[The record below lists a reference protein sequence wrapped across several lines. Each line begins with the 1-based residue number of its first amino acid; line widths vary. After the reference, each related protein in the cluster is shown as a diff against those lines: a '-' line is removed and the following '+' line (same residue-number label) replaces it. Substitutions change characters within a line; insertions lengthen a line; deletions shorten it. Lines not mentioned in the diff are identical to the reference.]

1 MKTTMNKIMIA
12 LQALAAVLL
21 IGAIK
26 IWAPVCGKMLEL
38 TSGKQVP
45 MKCHWAGQ
53 AAIAVSVILLVVAVM
68 AFLAKKEYK
77 GLMVV
82 NAVAGVILF
91 LIFTNTLVGVC
102 ASTEMRCQI
111 TKIWGMGA
119 AAITF
124 AASLINLLSGKEG
137 QVPG

>member
-1 MKTTMNKIMIA
+1 MKTTMNKILIV

-53 AAIAVSVILLVVAVM
+53 AAIAVSVILLAAALM
-68 AFLAKKEYK
+68 ALLAKKEYK
-77 GLMVV
+77 GFMVV
-82 NAVAGVILF
+82 TAVCGALLF
-91 LIFTNTLVGVC
+91 MIFATGFIGVC
-102 ASTEMRCQI
+102 ASEEMRCNV
-111 TKIWGMGA
+111 TKIWGIGA
-119 AAITF
+119 AAVTF
-124 AASLINLLSGKEG
+124 VTSLINLLSGKEG

>member
-26 IWAPVCGKMLEL
+26 IWAPVCGKMLE
-38 TSGKQVP
+38 TTTGKQVP

-53 AAIAVSVILLVVAVM
+53 TAIAVCVIILVAAVM
-68 AFLAKKEYK
+68 ALLAKKEYK

-82 NAVAGVILF
+82 NAVAGALLF
-91 LIFTNTLVGVC
+91 LVFTSLIGVC
-102 ASTEMRCQI
+102 ASAEMRCNV
-111 TKIWGMGA
+111 TKVWGIGA
-119 AAITF
+119 AAVTV
-124 AASLINLLSGKEG
+124 ATSLLNLLSGKEG

>member
-1 MKTTMNKIMIA
+1 MKSTLNKVMIA
-12 LQALAAVLL
+12 LQALAALCM

-53 AAIAVSVILLVVAVM
+53 AAIAVSVIIIAVAVM

-82 NAVAGVILF
+82 NAVAAVVLF
-91 LIFTNTLVGVC
+91 LVFTSLIGVC
-102 ASTEMRCQI
+102 ASETMRCQI
-111 TKIWGMGA
+111 TKVWGIGA
-119 AAITF
+119 AAVVF
-124 AASLINLLSGKEG
+124 AASLINLISGKEG

>member
-12 LQALAAVLL
+12 LQALAAALL

-38 TSGKQVP
+38 TTGKTVP

-53 AAIAVSVILLVVAVM
+53 AAIAVSVIIIAIAVM
-68 AFLAKKEYK
+68 ALLAKKEYK

-82 NAVAGVILF
+82 NAVAAVVLF
-91 LIFTNTLVGVC
+91 LVFTSLIGVC
-102 ASTEMRCQI
+102 ASAEMRCQV
-111 TKIWGMGA
+111 TKVWGIGA
-119 AAITF
+119 AAVVF
-124 AASLINLLSGKEG
+124 ATSLINLLSGKEG

>member
-1 MKTTMNKIMIA
+1 MKSTLNKIMIA
-12 LQALAAVLL
+12 LQILAAAALL
-21 IGAIK
+21 GAVK

-38 TSGKQVP
+38 VSGKEVP

-53 AAIAVSVILLVVAVM
+53 AAIAISILILVAAVM

-82 NAVAGVILF
+82 TAVAGVLLF
-91 LIFTNTLVGVC
+91 LVFTSLIGVC
-102 ASTEMRCQI
+102 ASAEMRCQT
-111 TKIWGMGA
+111 TKIWGIGA
-119 AAITF
+119 AAVTV
-124 AASLINLLSGKEG
+124 ATSLINLISGKEG

>member
-1 MKTTMNKIMIA
+1 MKTTLNKVMIA

-21 IGAIK
+21 VGAIK

-38 TSGKQVP
+38 VSGKEVP

-53 AAIAVSVILLVVAVM
+53 AAIAVAVIILAAAVM
-68 AFLAKKEYK
+68 ALLAKKEYK

-82 NAVAGVILF
+82 NAVAAVVLF
-91 LIFTNTLVGVC
+91 LVFTSLIGVC
-102 ASTEMRCQI
+102 ASAEMRCQI
-111 TKIWGMGA
+111 TKVWGIGA
-119 AAITF
+119 AAVVFGT
-124 AASLINLLSGKEG
+124 SLINLISGKEG

>member
-1 MKTTMNKIMIA
+1 
-12 LQALAAVLL
+12 
-21 IGAIK
+21 
-26 IWAPVCGKMLEL
+26 MLEL
-38 TSGKQVP
+38 VSGNTVP

-53 AAIAVSVILLVVAVM
+53 AAIAVSVIIIVIAVM
-68 AFLAKKEYK
+68 ALMAKKEYK
-77 GLMVV
+77 GLMVA

-91 LIFTNTLVGVC
+91 LIFTNTLIGVC
-102 ASTEMRCQI
+102 ASADMRCNV

-119 AAITF
+119 AAVTV

>member
-1 MKTTMNKIMIA
+1 MKTKLNNIFIA
-12 LQALAAVLL
+12 IQALAAIVM
-21 IGAIK
+21 IAAIK

-38 TSGKQVP
+38 VSGKQVP

-53 AAIAVSVILLVVAVM
+53 AAIAVCIIILAAAVM

-82 NAVAGVILF
+82 NAVAAVVLF
-91 LIFTNTLVGVC
+91 MVFTSLIGVC
-102 ASTEMRCQI
+102 ASEEMRCQI
-111 TKIWGMGA
+111 TKLWGMGA
-119 AAITF
+119 ATVVF
-124 AASLINLLSGKEG
+124 ATSLVNLLSGKEG